1 MFFTPVEV
9 LQELLLA
16 DIGRPGMDGSVT
28 HLGGN
33 WLSDQF
39 FLLQIG
45 FLTEFLFGKTKKPEG
60 EAYPVFF
67 LKKAYTLDQIH
78 SFQIWLRWNH
88 KGNNFLDVT
97 PKDRQQKKKK

>member
-16 DIGRPGMDGSVT
+16 DIGRPGMDRSVT
-28 HLGGN
+28 DLGEN

-45 FLTEFLFGKTKKPEG
+45 FLTEFLFGKTKKAEG
-60 EAYPVFF
+60 EAYPVF
-67 LKKAYTLDQIH
+67 LKESLHSGPDSQFPNLATLKSQ
-78 SFQIWLRWNH
+78 R
-88 KGNNFLDVT
+88 
-97 PKDRQQKKKK
+97 